1 MLDLFPVELR
11 EPVWY
16 ILSGFILGFAVSTLW
31 EWLYFRRYR
40 VETGGDEVG
49 RFTRTNA
56 ETVSAASSPVLQKSP
71 EFEPASAP
79 GSYRSPTVFLNRER
93 TQTTTVR
100 PATQS
105 ESVRPVPAQEQGA
118 TNAQFATDVATD
130 VATSVATD
138 VDAERAEARATA
150 WRNRQSAPPS
160 SQLVTS
166 ASSGQSTAIM
176 RQPEIMGTGEISS
189 GEISSDETWAT
200 QPTQAGNLEQSP
212 LAEERAAS
220 VVTETIASQLESDV
234 DEQDFDPLP
243 DDLSQEADAS
253 ETDEA
258 ASFLAQSREWLEHR
272 NNMTVLSEQNRGE
285 SRVPRS
291 RGYPDDL
298 TKIRGIGDVYK
309 RRLFAANIFTFHHVA
324 TSDVEVLRRATQA
337 APNANIDSWPAQA
350 EALAQKYQRTNASYS
365 GPLPDDLQQIPG
377 IGPYFAQTL
386 YRSGICTF
394 AQLADASMDELR
406 ALFPASILGREVDLE
421 QWLAVAEV
429 EAGKQQ

>member
-1 MLDLFPVELR
+1 M
-11 EPVWY
+11 
-16 ILSGFILGFAVSTLW
+16 
-31 EWLYFRRYR
+31 
-40 VETGGDEVG
+40 
-49 RFTRTNA
+49 
-56 ETVSAASSPVLQKSP
+56 
-71 EFEPASAP
+71 
-79 GSYRSPTVFLNRER
+79 
-93 TQTTTVR
+93 
-100 PATQS
+100 
-105 ESVRPVPAQEQGA
+105 
-118 TNAQFATDVATD
+118 
-130 VATSVATD
+130 
-138 VDAERAEARATA
+138 
-150 WRNRQSAPPS
+150 
-160 SQLVTS
+160 
-166 ASSGQSTAIM
+166 
-176 RQPEIMGTGEISS
+176 
-189 GEISSDETWAT
+189 
-200 QPTQAGNLEQSP
+200 
-212 LAEERAAS
+212 
-220 VVTETIASQLESDV
+220 

-394 AQLADASMDELR
+394 AQLADASLDELR